1 MTSMSPMEPLDEAIV
16 EQDGRIRLRSPVP
29 LETGANVFVS
39 IPGKERDSVV
49 CGLELSERSLA
60 EDWLNVEEDEAWAHL
75 QVETR
80 S

>member
-1 MTSMSPMEPLDEAIV
+1 LTSMSSMEPLYEAIV

-29 LETGANVFVS
+29 LETGAKVFVS
-39 IPGKERDSVV
+39 IPRKERDSAV

-75 QVETR
+75 Q
-80 S
+80 

>member
-1 MTSMSPMEPLDEAIV
+1 MSSMEPLYEATV
-16 EQDGRIRLRSPVP
+16 EQDGRIGLRSPVP

-39 IPGKERDSVV
+39 IPRKDRDSAV

-75 QVETR
+75 QAETR

>member
-1 MTSMSPMEPLDEAIV
+1 MEPLYEAIV

-29 LETGANVFVS
+29 LKTGAKVFVS
-39 IPGKERDSVV
+39 ILGKGRDSAV